1 MVKDFYTIYGK
12 RGMKGGKDMDAMKY
26 EGFVRGAFSI
36 ERDELINRG
45 EDPLGLANADIFD
58 MSYDKEYLDKSKLG
72 VSTSIQLYNRKIFED
87 NTPNESD
94 RLQMESLLG
103 RALAANNSSDLISI
117 IDEYIVLRDK
127 YFTFK
132 WNL

>member
-1 MVKDFYTIYGK
+1 
-12 RGMKGGKDMDAMKY
+12 MDAMKY

-36 ERDELINRG
+36 ECNELINRG
-45 EDPLGLANADIFD
+45 EDPLGLANADIFN
-58 MSYDKEYLDKSKLG
+58 MSYEKEYLDKSKLG

-87 NTPNESD
+87 NTPNEND
-94 RLQMESLLG
+94 RLQMESLLEE
-103 RALAANNSSDLISI
+103 ALVANNSSDLISI

-132 WNL
+132 WKL